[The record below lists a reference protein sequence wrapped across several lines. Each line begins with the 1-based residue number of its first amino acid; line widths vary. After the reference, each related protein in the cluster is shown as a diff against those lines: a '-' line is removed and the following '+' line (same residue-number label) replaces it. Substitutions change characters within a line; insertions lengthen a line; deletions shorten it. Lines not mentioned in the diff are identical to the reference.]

1 MVVRVLATGQSN
13 MRGRCVGG
21 HPPFSTATR
30 VTVWNNVNPL
40 GSNGTA
46 MVSPSEG
53 NAPFNPDGS
62 NNLALWFCHR
72 LSQEVDDDVHLIM
85 VARDSSDISFWNPST
100 GAVYTEILDVWNAQ
114 GGNAQDIFLWHQG
127 ETGETPD
134 NTQYK
139 TKWLAMRNALRTT
152 GVLKTTAPAILGGLQ
167 GARIGGT
174 NDLYLQQLAAENPNV
189 YYASSVGLDSGPTA
203 STAPLPDN
211 LHFSGAALYVLG
223 YHRYW
228 DQYRA
233 HIGNRPR
240 LGTPAIL
247 GTGRTW

>member
-13 MRGRCVGG
+13 MRGRFEGG

-46 MVSPSEG
+46 LVSPSEG
-53 NAPFNPDGS
+53 SAPFNSDGS

-72 LSQEVDDDVHLIM
+72 LSQELNDDVQLIL
-85 VARDSSDISFWNPST
+85 VARDSSDISFWHPST
-100 GAVYTEILDVWNAQ
+100 GSLYAEILDVWNAY
-114 GGNAQDIFLWHQG
+114 GGYEFDILLWHQG

-139 TKWLAMRNALRTT
+139 TKWIAMRNALRTV
-152 GVLKTTAPAILGGLQ
+152 GVIKDNAPAILGGLQ

-174 NDLYLQQLAAENPNV
+174 NDTYLQQLANENADV
-189 YYASSVGLDSGPTA
+189 YYASSVGLDHGGDS
-203 STAPLPDN
+203 
-211 LHFSGAALYVLG
+211 LHFSGSALYVFG
-223 YHRYW
+223 YFKYW

-233 HIGNRPR
+233 HIGNKPR
-240 LGTPAIL
+240 LSSPAIL
-247 GTGRTW
+247 AARRTW